1 MGREQTDFE
10 AVVGINDTLL
20 TFVLVSVLNN
30 IV

>member
-1 MGREQTDFE
+1 MGSEQTDFE
-10 AVVGINDTLL
+10 AVVGIYDTLL